1 MEKFMHKITLGTIVF
16 GDPRKFV
23 LIGGPCVIE
32 DEKSTL
38 KLAEKISGVTRALKV
53 PYVFK
58 ASFDKANRS
67 SIRSFRGPGLGKGL
81 AILARVKREFKLPIL
96 TDIHTPEQAEPV
108 AEVAD
113 ILQIPA
119 FLCRQTD
126 LLFAAAATGKI
137 VNVKKGQFLS
147 PSSMVFA
154 INKIVD
160 SGNEKVMITDRGT
173 MFGYQ
178 DIIVDFRG
186 IVEMKNFGKPVVLD
200 ITHSLQQPNQTSG
213 VTGGKPEMIE
223 VIARAG
229 IACGVDGLFLETH
242 PDPQNAKSDGA
253 NMLHLTKLDKLLF
266 NLTKIREVVVTL

>member
-147 PSSMVFA
+147 PWEAKNMVHKLEEVGCK
-154 INKIVD
+154 KILLT
-160 SGNEKVMITDRGT
+160 ERGT
-173 MFGYQ
+173 SFGYNNL
-178 DIIVDFRG
+178 VNDFRAIPIMRG
-186 IVEMKNFGKPVVLD
+186 FGYPVVYD
-200 ITHSLQQPNQTSG
+200 ATHSVQIP
-213 VTGGKPEMIE
+213 GGKGTASGGMSEFIPTL
-223 VIARAG
+223 ARCAVVAG
-229 IACGVDGLFLETH
+229 ADAIFMEIH
-242 PDPQNAKSDGA
+242 ENPAKALSDGPNA
-253 NMLHLTKLDKLLF
+253 LALSQLKPLLKKLIALKQCVAG
-266 NLTKIREVVVTL
+266 E